1 MNAAVGEE
9 PTPSSPEPD
18 TPGELLRR
26 QREQRG
32 LSVQHAAEELHLDTW
47 AIDALE
53 NNRFASLGAP
63 VYAKGY
69 LRKYA
74 LILGM
79 SPETVIARYEALS
92 DTPPVPVPAPTQ
104 QVDIVE
110 RISLKKP
117 LLILASLAGAAL
129 LVWIATLF
137 LDGMPATA
145 PAPSDPAP
153 SLEQSAPAT
162 VGAPTANEVAAAQLV
177 QPDPAQSDM
186 VRAPSASTAS
196 VHTATP
202 GGVQV
207 RLRLEFSETSWT
219 EVYDATGRRLMF
231 GLGEPGRVRNLVG
244 VAPVRVTLGA
254 ASAVTA
260 QVNDQPIVIPRRA
273 GRDASK
279 FVIDAAGQVAT
290 GAAAS
295 EQ

>member
-1 MNAAVGEE
+1 MNAAVGDE
-9 PTPSSPEPD
+9 PTPSAPEPD

-74 LILGM
+74 LILGV
-79 SPETVIARYEALS
+79 SPETVMARYDALT

-117 LLILASLAGAAL
+117 LWIIGSLAAAAL

-137 LDGMPATA
+137 IERAPGPSEPAPSVEQPSATEAPPTASEVATA
-145 PAPSDPAP
+145 PPEQPDIAPAP
-153 SLEQSAPAT
+153 AS
-162 VGAPTANEVAAAQLV
+162 
-177 QPDPAQSDM
+177 
-186 VRAPSASTAS
+186 STAP
-196 VHTATP
+196 VEMATAD
-202 GGVQV
+202 GVQV
-207 RLRLEFSETSWT
+207 RLRLEFSEASWT

-231 GLGEPGRVRNLVG
+231 GLGDPSRVRNLAG
-244 VAPVRVTLGA
+244 VAPLRVTLGA

-260 QVNDQPIVIPRRA
+260 HVNDEPIVIPRRA

-279 FVIDAAGQVAT
+279 FVIGADGRIAT